1 MQFLVLIALALIC
14 VAAMSNERV
23 GVTLAL
29 LVGLAQDP
37 VRKIIPGEPV
47 YMTALVGVVVVATF
61 AGLVLRG
68 EHLGANELFD
78 RMPTMRIPVTLYVGW
93 VLLQAGHAFVTS
105 GSLVLPII
113 GLIAYLAPLVT
124 LLVGYHFVRSS
135 DDLCRALWVYVV
147 AASLMCVSVAA
158 SYWGVNSRWF
168 EAVGE
173 GLNAFAVQGG
183 ILELHNG
190 LFRGSELAGWH
201 GATAGI
207 FALIVALFWNRIP
220 GPRWLYLGLA
230 MFCLACVFFT
240 GRRKFIVEGGVFV
253 ILLTWFVVRLKM
265 PAARMLP
272 NLIGLLLLG
281 VMVVAGVK
289 LYSADGDWDRYFV
302 RLVKVKDEAPDRIKN
317 VGFHNLKWVY
327 KRNGFFGKGA
337 GVASSGAQHFG
348 GGSKLVGSAAEGGL
362 GKIMAELGVPGLLFG
377 IGLVFAFVRHAWSR
391 FRQIGRMGRAE
402 VGLAAALLCFILS
415 NALIFL
421 ISHMIYGDVFVLI
434 LLGLSAGAMLR
445 LIDLPTEN
453 GAAKPGDG
461 QQTSQRISNEAYW
474 ANVRI

>member
-1 MQFLVLIALALIC
+1 MQIFVLIALALIC
-14 VAAMSNERV
+14 ALAMTNERL

-37 VRKIIPGEPV
+37 VRKMVPGEPV
-47 YMTALVGVVVVATF
+47 YMTALVGVVVVVTF

-68 EHLGANELFD
+68 QHLGAKELFK
-78 RMPTMRIPVTLYVGW
+78 RMPTMRVPVILYVGW
-93 VLLQAGHAFVTS
+93 VLLQSVHAFFSS
-105 GSLVLPII
+105 GSLVLPVI

-147 AASLMCVSVAA
+147 AASLLCSTVAA
-158 SYWGVNSRWF
+158 SYMGVNSRWF

-183 ILELHNG
+183 VLELHNG

-253 ILLTWFVVRLKM
+253 ILLTWFVVRLRM

-272 NLIGLLLLG
+272 NLIGLMLLG
-281 VMVVAGVK
+281 VMAVVGVK

-302 RLVKVKDEAPDRIKN
+302 RLIKVKEEAPERIKN

-362 GKIMAELGVPGLLFG
+362 GKVMAELGVPGLLFG
-377 IGLVFAFVRHAWSR
+377 IGLVIAFVRHGWVR
-391 FRQIGRMGRAE
+391 FRGAGQLGRAE

-421 ISHMIYGDVFVLI
+421 ISHMIYGDVFVLV

-445 LIDLPTEN
+445 LIDMPA
-453 GAAKPGDG
+453 GSDAAVGEAGRRRP
-461 QQTSQRISNEAYW
+461 RRMSNEAYW